1 MRAVLR
7 DNTYIVATIEAD
19 DSHEVSVEIGSE
31 IHQLFVGGWSPRK
44 LTIEFDAASSK
55 EVGGDGE

>member
-7 DNTYIVATIEAD
+7 DNTYIVASIEAD
-19 DSHEVSVEIGSE
+19 DSHQVADQIGSE

-44 LTIEFDAASSK
+44 LTIEFDNPDSNAREEA
-55 EVGGDGE
+55 G